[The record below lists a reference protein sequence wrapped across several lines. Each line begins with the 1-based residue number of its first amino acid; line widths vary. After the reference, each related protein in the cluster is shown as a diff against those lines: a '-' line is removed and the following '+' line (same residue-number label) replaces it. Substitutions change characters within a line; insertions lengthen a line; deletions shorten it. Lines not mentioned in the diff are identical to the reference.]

1 MGFGKIESCSI
12 EGLVLSAVRPRYLLS
27 SPDFGASG
35 TGTVITVLVPLSWLL
50 SDFDCVLVKIEF
62 LSGSLS

>member
-35 TGTVITVLVPLSWLL
+35 TVITVLVPLSWLL